1 MVHRINEEKTRQEF
15 EDMINSIHEPSLSV
29 DDFALT
35 LSDSPPPAA
44 ARQGSTRWVTGVC
57 CIYSTFYVYTVK
69 ICVMLLCG
77 CSRCPRYIADNS
89 IIRKVVYLLLST
101 LRNANKYIGLK
112 DHRIIAVVAIFTSI
126 AVPFITN
133 DVMNYD

>member
-1 MVHRINEEKTRQEF
+1 
-15 EDMINSIHEPSLSV
+15 
-29 DDFALT
+29 
-35 LSDSPPPAA
+35 
-44 ARQGSTRWVTGVC
+44 
-57 CIYSTFYVYTVK
+57 
-69 ICVMLLCG
+69 MLLCD